1 VRLFLHQLRNE
12 QLLFWRS
19 REAAFFVFIFP
30 LLLFVLL
37 SSVYTGKYQGRP
49 AAWAVLAGILGYGAA
64 NTGFAG
70 LALLLVARREMG
82 FLKRVRSTPIPAV
95 TYLAA
100 VLTSIVVVFAIQTVA
115 LFVLGKL
122 LKSTPFPHHPFSL
135 VLVCLLGAGAFA
147 AMGLGMTSLLRSAE
161 GSSAAVNTVLLPMA
175 FLSGG
180 FGPTAHYPRVLRAIG
195 DVLPLKYFVQLVYA
209 VYLHGHQIWDRPG
222 AVAVVAAWGLAGA
235 LVAANR
241 FRWEPVEG

>member
-1 VRLFLHQLRNE
+1 VRLFAHQLRNE

-19 REAAFFVFIFP
+19 REAAFFVFTFP

-37 SSVYTGKYQGRP
+37 ASVYSGRFQGKP
-49 AAWAVLAGILGYGAA
+49 AAWAVLVGIIGYGAA

-82 FLKRVRSTPIPAV
+82 FLKRIRSTPIPASV
-95 TYLAA
+95 YLAA
-100 VLTSIVVVFAIQTVA
+100 VLVSILVVFALQTIA

-122 LKSTPFPHHPFSL
+122 LKSTPFPDRPLSL
-135 VLVCLLGAGAFA
+135 ILALLLGAAAFA
-147 AMGLGMTSLLRSAE
+147 GMGLGFTALLRSAE

-195 DVLPLKYFVQLVYA
+195 DVLPLKYLVQLVYA
-209 VYLHGHQIWDRPG
+209 IYLHGERLWSKPG
-222 AVAVVAAWGLAGA
+222 AIAVLAAWGFVGA
-235 LVAANR
+235 VFAIRR
-241 FRWEPVEG
+241 FRWEPAEG

>member
-1 VRLFLHQLRNE
+1 VRIFGHQLRSE

-37 SSVYTGKYQGRP
+37 SSVYTGRYLGRP
-49 AAWAVLAGILGYGAA
+49 ASWSVLAGIIGYGAA

-82 FLKRVRSTPIPAV
+82 FLKRIRSTPIPASV
-95 TYLAA
+95 YLTA
-100 VLTSIVVVFAIQTVA
+100 VLTSMVVVFVLQTIAV
-115 LFVLGKL
+115 FILGKA
-122 LKSTPFPHHPFSL
+122 LKNTPFPHDPLSL
-135 VLVCLLGAGAFA
+135 LLVILLGSAAFA
-147 AMGLGMTSLLRSAE
+147 AMGLGITSLLRSAE
-161 GSSAAVNTVLLPMA
+161 GSSAAVNVILLPMA
-175 FLSGG
+175 FLSGA

-209 VYLHGHQIWDRPG
+209 VYLHGHPIWSRPG
-222 AVAVVAAWGLAGA
+222 SIAVLAAWGALGA
-235 LVAANR
+235 AVALRR

>member
-1 VRLFLHQLRNE
+1 VRLFVHQLRNE

-37 SSVYTGKYQGRP
+37 SSVYTGRYLGRP
-49 AAWAVLAGILGYGAA
+49 AAWAVLAGIIGYGAA

-82 FLKRVRSTPIPAV
+82 FLKRVRSTPIPAAV
-95 TYLAA
+95 YLAA
-100 VLTSIVVVFAIQTVA
+100 VLTSILVVFVIQTIAV
-115 LFVLGKL
+115 LVLGKA
-122 LKSTPFPHHPFSL
+122 LKSTPFPHHPLSL
-135 VLVCLLGAGAFA
+135 LLAVLLGAGAFA
-147 AMGLGMTSLLRSAE
+147 ALGLGITSLLRSAE
-161 GSSAAVNTVLLPMA
+161 GSSAAVNVILLPMA

-209 VYLHGHQIWDRPG
+209 IYLHGHAIWSKPG
-222 AVAVVAAWGLAGA
+222 AIAVLAAWGIGGA
-235 LVAANR
+235 AVALRR

>member
-1 VRLFLHQLRNE
+1 MRLFAHQLRNE

-37 SSVYTGKYQGRP
+37 ASVYTGRYLGKP
-49 AAWAVLAGILGYGAA
+49 AAWAVLAGIIGYGAA

-82 FLKRVRSTPIPAV
+82 FLKRVRSTPIPAAV
-95 TYLAA
+95 YLAA
-100 VLTSIVVVFAIQTVA
+100 VLTSILVVFVIQTIAV
-115 LFVLGKL
+115 LVLGKA
-122 LKSTPFPHHPFSL
+122 LKSTPFPHHPLSL
-135 VLVCLLGAGAFA
+135 LLAVLLGAGAFA
-147 AMGLGMTSLLRSAE
+147 ALGLGITSLLRSAE
-161 GSSAAVNTVLLPMA
+161 GSSAAVNVILLPMA

-209 VYLHGHQIWDRPG
+209 IYLHGHAIWSKPG
-222 AVAVVAAWGLAGA
+222 AIAILAAWGIGGA
-235 LVAANR
+235 AVALRR

>member
-1 VRLFLHQLRNE
+1 MRLFLHQLRYE

-19 REAAFFVFIFP
+19 REAAFFVFAFP

-37 SSVYTGKYQGRP
+37 SSVYTGTYLGKP

-70 LALLLVARREMG
+70 LALLLVGRREMG
-82 FLKRVRSTPIPAV
+82 FLKRVRSTPIPAHV
-95 TYLAA
+95 YLSA
-100 VLTSIVVVFAIQTVA
+100 VLVSMLLIFVFQAVA
-115 LFVLGKL
+115 VLVLGKL
-122 LKSTPFPHHPFSL
+122 LKSTPFPHQALSMLL
-135 VLVCLLGAGAFA
+135 VILLGAAAFA
-147 AMGLGMTSLLRSAE
+147 AIGLGFTSLIR
-161 GSSAAVNTVLLPMA
+161 SAAVNFVLLPMA

-180 FGPTAHYPRVLRAIG
+180 FGPTTHYGRVLRTIG

-209 VYLHGHQIWDRPG
+209 IYLHNHEIWSKPG
-222 AVAVVAAWGLAGA
+222 SIAVVAAWGVAGA
-235 LVAANR
+235 LVAIRR

>member
-1 VRLFLHQLRNE
+1 MKLFVHQLRNE

-37 SSVYTGKYQGRP
+37 SSVYTGRYQGRP
-49 AAWAVLAGILGYGAA
+49 AAWAVLAGIIGYGAA

-82 FLKRVRSTPIPAV
+82 FLKRVRSTPIPAR

-100 VLTSIVVVFAIQTVA
+100 VLTSIIVVFALQTVA
-115 LFVLGKL
+115 VFILGRL
-122 LKSTPFPHHPFSL
+122 LKGTPFPSRPFSL
-135 VLVCLLGAGAFA
+135 VLVCLLGAASFA
-147 AMGLGMTSLLRSAE
+147 AMGLGMTSLLRSAD
-161 GSSAAVNTVLLPMA
+161 GSSAAVNTILLPMA

-195 DVLPLKYFVQLVYA
+195 AVLPMKYFVQLVYA
-209 VYLHGHQIWDRPG
+209 VYLHGHEIWDRPG
-222 AVAVVAAWGLAGA
+222 AVAVVAAWGLAGGIVA
-235 LVAANR
+235 LRR

>member
-1 VRLFLHQLRNE
+1 MRLFAHQLRNE

-37 SSVYTGKYQGRP
+37 SSVYTGRYLGKP
-49 AAWAVLAGILGYGAA
+49 AAWAVLAGIIGYGAA

-82 FLKRVRSTPIPAV
+82 FLKRIRSTPIPAA
-95 TYLAA
+95 TYLTA
-100 VLTSIVVVFAIQTVA
+100 VLASILVVFALQAIAV
-115 LFVLGKL
+115 FVLGKA
-122 LKSTPFPHHPFSL
+122 LKNTPFPHHPFSL
-135 VLVCLLGAGAFA
+135 VLALLLGAAAFA
-147 AMGLGMTSLLRSAE
+147 AMGLGIASLLGSAE
-161 GSSAAVNTVLLPMA
+161 GSSAAVNVILLPMA

-180 FGPTAHYPRVLRAIG
+180 FGPTAHYPRVLRTIG

-209 VYLHGHQIWDRPG
+209 IYLRGHDIGSKPG
-222 AVAVVAAWGLAGA
+222 AIAVLAAWAVAGA
-235 LVAANR
+235 AVAMRR

>member
-1 VRLFLHQLRNE
+1 VRLFTHQLRNE

-37 SSVYTGKYQGRP
+37 ASVYSGKYQGRP
-49 AAWAVLAGILGYGAA
+49 AAWAVLVGIIGYGAA

-82 FLKRVRSTPIPAV
+82 FLKRIRSTPIPASV
-95 TYLAA
+95 YLAA
-100 VLTSIVVVFAIQTVA
+100 VLVSILVVFALQAIA
-115 LFVLGKL
+115 LFVLGKI
-122 LKSTPFPHHPFSL
+122 LKSTPFPDRPLSL
-135 VLVCLLGAGAFA
+135 ILALLLGAAAFA
-147 AMGLGMTSLLRSAE
+147 GMGLGFTALLRSAE

-195 DVLPLKYFVQLVYA
+195 DVLPLKYLVQLVYA
-209 VYLHGHQIWDRPG
+209 VYLHGERLWSKPG
-222 AVAVVAAWGLAGA
+222 AIAVLAAWGLVGAGFA
-235 LVAANR
+235 IRR
-241 FRWEPVEG
+241 FRWEPAEG

>member
-1 VRLFLHQLRNE
+1 MRVLVHQLRNE

-37 SSVYTGKYQGRP
+37 SSVYTGRYQGRP
-49 AAWAVLAGILGYGAA
+49 AAWAVLAGILGYGCA

-82 FLKRVRSTPIPAV
+82 FLKRIRSTPIPAV
-95 TYLAA
+95 AYLAA
-100 VLTSIVVVFAIQTVA
+100 VLTSMVVVFAIQTVA
-115 LFVLGKL
+115 LFVLGKV
-122 LKSTPFPHHPFSL
+122 LKDTPFPDPLSSL
-135 VLVCLLGAGAFA
+135 VLVCLLGAAAFA
-147 AMGLGMTSLLRSAE
+147 AMGLAITSLLRSAE
-161 GSSAAVNTVLLPMA
+161 GSSAAVNTILLPMA
-175 FLSGG
+175 FLSGA

-209 VYLHGHQIWDRPG
+209 VYLHGHEIWDRPG
-222 AVAVVAAWGLAGA
+222 AVAVVAAWGLASAVVA
-235 LVAANR
+235 LRR

>member
-1 VRLFLHQLRNE
+1 MKLFLHQLRNE

-37 SSVYTGKYQGRP
+37 SSVYTGRYQGRP

-70 LALLLVARREMG
+70 LALLLVGRREMG
-82 FLKRVRSTPIPAV
+82 LLKRIRSTPIPSPV
-95 TYLAA
+95 YLAA
-100 VLTSIVVVFAIQTVA
+100 VLASILVVFVIQAAA
-115 LFVLGKL
+115 LFALGKV
-122 LKSTPFPHHPFSL
+122 LKDTPVPHHAFSL
-135 VLVCLLGAGAFA
+135 LLVVLLGSAAFA
-147 AMGLGMTSLLRSAE
+147 GLGLGIASLIRTAE
-161 GSSAAVNTVLLPMA
+161 GSSAVVNTILLPMA

-195 DVLPLKYFVQLVYA
+195 DVLPMKYFVQLVYA
-209 VYLHGHQIWDRPG
+209 IYLHGQRVWSKPG
-222 AVAVVAAWGLAGA
+222 AIAVLAGWGI
-235 LVAANR
+235 VGAAAAIRR